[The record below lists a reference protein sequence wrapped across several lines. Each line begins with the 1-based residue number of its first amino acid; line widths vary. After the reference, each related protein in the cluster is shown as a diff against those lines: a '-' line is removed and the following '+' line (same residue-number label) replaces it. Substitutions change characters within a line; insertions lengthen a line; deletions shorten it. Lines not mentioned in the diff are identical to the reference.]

1 MRLIKKTA
9 WCLLVAALAIATP
22 SCGKDDPATEPTPTP
37 GGNTVD
43 VRLERVSAEVYE
55 FWRMFSNTALF
66 GASEL
71 FDSSFSLPSNVSG
84 GYGIW
89 SVAGTSAVAVEL

>member
-43 VRLERVSAEVYE
+43 VRLERVSAEVY
-55 FWRMFSNTALF
+55 
-66 GASEL
+66 
-71 FDSSFSLPSNVSG
+71 
-84 GYGIW
+84 
-89 SVAGTSAVAVEL
+89 